1 MWYPESVS
9 VAAGSEPVTAAQ
21 VKQQCGI
28 STGDTTYDALIT
40 RMIASERAYVE
51 KHCGIR
57 IVTQTIIAK
66 CDSFCDFGRLPF
78 GPVQS
83 ISSVSYVDVD
93 GANQTLA
100 TSVYETRAD
109 GLEALIVLKYNQSW
123 PAIQPGSRI
132 AVTAVVGWSSVPSDL
147 QSAILLRIGR
157 LFFSSKGTD
166 QLLRRDQVDGLG
178 SKEWDTTGSMDA
190 VSARAVADL
199 LENYRCWPLA

>member
-9 VAAGSEPVTAAQ
+9 VAASSEPVTATQ

-28 STGDTTYDALIT
+28 SSGDTTYDALIT
-40 RMIASERAYVE
+40 RMIASERAFVE
-51 KHCGIR
+51 KYCGIR
-57 IVTQTIIAK
+57 IVTQTVIAK
-66 CDSFCDFGRLPF
+66 CDGFCDFGRLPF

-83 ISSVSYVDVD
+83 ISSVSYVDTD
-93 GANQTLA
+93 GADQTLA

-109 GLEALIVLKYNQSW
+109 GLQALIVLKYNQSW

-132 AVTAVVGWSSVPSDL
+132 AVTAVVGWATVPSDL

-166 QLLRRDQVDGLG
+166 QLLRRDQVEGLG
-178 SKEWDTTGSMDA
+178 SKEWDTTGARD
-190 VSARAVADL
+190 SALDKAIADL